1 LVLGTF
7 PFSVRKVPR
16 PTITVSVNGARV
28 SDDVVKKGLPASSAR
43 QINAAALAD
52 DDFKVTNPEDANF
65 RVTSYDVFLANGTRP
80 KGSKKGLSGAANI
93 GDIMQNAEAG
103 DRLLIVVNKVER
115 RNFKG
120 EIETVPVGEY
130 TVSIPLR

>member
-1 LVLGTF
+1 
-7 PFSVRKVPR
+7 
-16 PTITVSVNGARV
+16 
-28 SDDVVKKGLPASSAR
+28 
-43 QINAAALAD
+43 
-52 DDFKVTNPEDANF
+52 
-65 RVTSYDVFLANGTRP
+65 
-80 KGSKKGLSGAANI
+80 
-93 GDIMQNAEAG
+93 MQNAEAG